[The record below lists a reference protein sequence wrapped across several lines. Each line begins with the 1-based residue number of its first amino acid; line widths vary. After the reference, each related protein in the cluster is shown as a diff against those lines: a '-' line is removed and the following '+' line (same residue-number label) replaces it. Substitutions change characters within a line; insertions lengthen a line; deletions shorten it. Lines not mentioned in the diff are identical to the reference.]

1 MALNITEATA
11 VNRLYHWL
19 TGSTPTSGPVSDEDA
34 HEAMTTL
41 VRSANRALSAGVSET
56 QARAERAR
64 WPALAAHRD

>member
-1 MALNITEATA
+1 MALNITEASA

-19 TGSTPTSGPVSDEDA
+19 TGAVPLSGTISDEDA

-56 QARAERAR
+56 QALAERAR